1 MDRGLIRLH
10 RSRHVHSACEPRQG
24 SPQPPCYDLFVAQ
37 RQPMEAQPTSLEA
50 SPTTATI
57 LRSKRAVRP
66 VCFPVE
72 ALVPE
77 SKRHFELRT
86 ALYQVLKASFASR
99 ACIGSD
105 QFVYWNAADPSRCLA
120 PDVFVRLGTPD
131 VIFDSWKTWERGAP
145 ELAVE
150 LVSHCDAS
158 ESVWESKLGRYH
170 ELGVRELVRFDG
182 DADAGERI
190 RVWDRIDGDLV
201 ERALEHDRTPS
212 VLDLVWCVA
221 PIEEHSVG
229 LRLED
234 LEGTLVPLPVER
246 ERADAERQKVTAEH
260 ERANAEREK
269 RRADEALERVAELE
283 AELARRAK

>member
-1 MDRGLIRLH
+1 M
-10 RSRHVHSACEPRQG
+10 Q
-24 SPQPPCYDLFVAQ
+24 AQ
-37 RQPMEAQPTSLEA
+37 LSGIEA
-50 SPTTATI
+50 SPAAGI
-57 LRSKRAVRP
+57 IRSKRAARP

-120 PDVFVRLGTPD
+120 PDVFLRLGSPD
-131 VIFDSWKTWERGAP
+131 TIFDSWKTWERGAP

-150 LVSHCDAS
+150 LVSNSDAS
-158 ESVWESKLGRYH
+158 ESVWESKLARYH
-170 ELGVRELVRFDG
+170 ELGVRELVRFDA

-201 ERALEHDRTPS
+201 ERALEDDRTPS
-212 VLDLVWCVA
+212 TVLDLVWCVA

-246 ERADAERQKVTAEH
+246 ERATAERERATAERERATAGRERATAGRERATAER

-269 RRADEALERVAELE
+269 RRAEDALERVAALE